1 MLNSGTDPD
10 RLMRLRR
17 IEVWLED
24 KQDTIEFVTNHL
36 KLAASTIAAIYRD
49 GWQIEHLQAVGY
61 AHNVIAD
68 APVRNGAN
76 VRRLWPTICIAL
88 LAATTAAA
96 DDEASNRTHI
106 RTDQWGHCFA
116 KSVPS
121 EYYGSKGTTKIYSVR
136 PGDDTLLHTFDWYAS
151 EIYLNCVVGRA
162 DDQLGVS
169 VVRLGSWARGPRA
182 TADQMA
188 IAFYFRGVLVRQY
201 STLEIAG
208 SPENVSRSVSH
219 YTVIRRIDGYH
230 EQRGNFSTFEVLTTD
245 GRMVTFDP
253 TTGAILSTRKPTP

>member
-1 MLNSGTDPD
+1 M
-10 RLMRLRR
+10 
-17 IEVWLED
+17 
-24 KQDTIEFVTNHL
+24 
-36 KLAASTIAAIYRD
+36 
-49 GWQIEHLQAVGY
+49 
-61 AHNVIAD
+61 
-68 APVRNGAN
+68 
-76 VRRLWPTICIAL
+76 RRLWPTICLAL
-88 LAATTAAA
+88 LVAATAAA

-106 RTDQWGHCFA
+106 RTDQWGYCYA

-121 EYYGSKGTTKIYSVR
+121 EDYGSKGTTKIYSVR
-136 PGDDTLLHTFDWYAS
+136 PAEDILLQTFDWYAS
-151 EIYLNCVVGRA
+151 EIYLKCVVGRS

-219 YTVIRRIDGYH
+219 YTVIRRIDGYR
-230 EQRGNFSTFEVLTTD
+230 EQRGNFSTFEIFTTD
-245 GRMVTFDP
+245 GRIVTFDP
-253 TTGAILSTRKPTP
+253 TTGAILSTRKPIP